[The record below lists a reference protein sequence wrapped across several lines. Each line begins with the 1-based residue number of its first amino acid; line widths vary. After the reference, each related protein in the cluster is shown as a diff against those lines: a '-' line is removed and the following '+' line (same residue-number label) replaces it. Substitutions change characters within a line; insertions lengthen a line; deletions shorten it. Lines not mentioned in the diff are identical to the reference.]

1 MNLNMGMAV
10 FALQILPGET
20 QIAVSVGG
28 ASGGLYVHN
37 VVDGS
42 LVATLTG
49 WYGRVVDF
57 GVTSDGTK
65 LISCSQSFF
74 SPNIAVW
81 DVTNSFA
88 LLYQMTGSLMG
99 VTTLK
104 VCFKN

>member
-10 FALQILPGET
+10 YALQILPGET
-20 QIAVSVGG
+20 QIVVSVGG

-37 VVDGS
+37 IADGS
-42 LVATLTG
+42 LAATLTG

-65 LISCSQSFF
+65 LISCSQTFF
-74 SPNIAVW
+74 PNIAVW
-81 DVTNSFA
+81 DLTNSFA
-88 LLYQMTGSLMG
+88 LLYQKTGGSMG

-104 VCFKN
+104 VCLF